1 MDTNNLLQDIE
12 SIYTMVPKQF
22 QRHSSELDVKL
33 ASLRDEFR
41 ILNDNIANQNET
53 INKLNKK
60 IEKLINEKATLQEQC
75 DKLNKK
81 LNSELLK

>member
-33 ASLRDEFR
+33 ACLRDEFR
-41 ILNDNIANQNET
+41 ILNDNLANQIET

-60 IEKLINEKATLQEQC
+60 IEKLINEKASLQEQY